1 MAPLK
6 IAIVGA
12 GIGGPAA
19 AIGLARNGHSVTI
32 YERSTSNSEVGYA
45 FRVTAN
51 SDRCLKYLGIDTI
64 AGGACTANLIRMFN
78 AEGELLLEHKENADA
93 EKAKRGTSGFAYRV
107 RLAHLVAGLSTRLT
121 MS

>member
-32 YERSTSNSEVGYA
+32 YERSTSTSEVGFA
-45 FRVTAN
+45 FRITAN
-51 SDRCLKYLGIDTI
+51 SDRCLKYLDIDTV
-64 AGGACTANLIRMFN
+64 AGGACAARTTRMFN
-78 AEGELLLEHKENADA
+78 AQGDLVMEQKENPDA
-93 EKAKRGTSGFAYRV
+93 EKAKSGASVFAYRV
-107 RLAHLVAGLSTRLT
+107 
-121 MS
+121 